1 MSLSVAIPF
10 FNTSEYFLETIRTPL
25 SSNLVT
31 EIIISDDNSSQ
42 DEHSKLVELIKNLG
56 PNNNKIKVYKNT
68 ENRGAFI
75 NKFTAVSYCTNK
87 WVYLLDSDNFVHE
100 NMLEKFFKE
109 DLNENVC
116 YMPHKYNFC
125 SYIFELK
132 QGFGLLDKNKIK
144 EAINNNTIGHFINL
158 CNFIVSK
165 NRFLEVMKEGLQKN
179 DVIDVFPVAD
189 CAAMTYLW
197 LKNGG
202 DFKIIQD
209 FQYFH
214 RVREDGYY
222 ESNKKD
228 AENCVSHYSNKI
240 LHL

>member
-1 MSLSVAIPF
+1 MSLSIAIPF
-10 FNTSEYFLETIRTPL
+10 YNTSKYFLDTIRTPL
-25 SSNLVT
+25 SCNLVS
-31 EIIISDDNSSQ
+31 EIVICDDNSS
-42 DEHSKLVELIKNLG
+42 ETEFNNLITLIKDLG
-56 PNNNKIKVYKNT
+56 PNNNKIKVIKNT
-68 ENRGAFI
+68 QNTGAFI
-75 NKFTAVSYCTNK
+75 NKYLTISNCRNK

-100 NMLEKFFKE
+100 GMIEKFFKE
-109 DLNENVC
+109 ELNENVC

-125 SYIFELK
+125 SYIYEL
-132 QGFGLLDKNKIK
+132 GLGPGLIDRNRIK
-144 EAINNNTIGHFINL
+144 EAILHNTIGHFINI

-165 NRFLEVMKEGLQKN
+165 DVFLERMKEGLSPSET
-179 DVIDVFPVAD
+179 VDVFPVAD

-197 LKNGG
+197 LKHGG

-222 ESNKKD
+222 ESNKKA
-228 AENCVSHYSNKI
+228 AENCVNHYSNKI